1 MVYLVKRMSN
11 LIEKKTYYSNLYSFY
26 GNLLTEKQQEI
37 FIAYYEEDYSL
48 SEIAESFEISRNA
61 VHDTLKKV
69 CKNLEYFESK
79 LELLKKSSL
88 REELFNKYNNEYTK
102 ELIEKLKEMEWVKCL
117 LKVYQNV

>member
-1 MVYLVKRMSN
+1 MSN

-102 ELIEKLKEMEWVKCL
+102 ELIEKLKEME
-117 LKVYQNV
+117 

>member
-61 VHDTLKKV
+61 VHDTLKKYV
-69 CKNLEYFESK
+69 
-79 LELLKKSSL
+79 
-88 REELFNKYNNEYTK
+88 R
-102 ELIEKLKEMEWVKCL
+102 I
-117 LKVYQNV
+117 